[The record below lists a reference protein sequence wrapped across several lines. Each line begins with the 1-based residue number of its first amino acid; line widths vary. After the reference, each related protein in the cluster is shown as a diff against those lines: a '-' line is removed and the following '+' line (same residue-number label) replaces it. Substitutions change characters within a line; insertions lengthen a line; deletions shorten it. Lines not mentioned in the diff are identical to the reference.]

1 MGVLGEVTPAKR
13 SVMAAATVFMVVCCL
28 RMAVVPSLPRGRLW
42 WWSAPV
48 EPRRVFT
55 EISGDP
61 VERFAYHDNMPMAW
75 LVVVGLLLV
84 ALTFIEVL

>member
-1 MGVLGEVTPAKR
+1 M
-13 SVMAAATVFMVVCCL
+13 
-28 RMAVVPSLPRGRLW
+28 
-42 WWSAPV
+42 

-84 ALTFIEVL
+84 ALTLIEVL